1 MQISAARARISPSGC
16 GAGVSIM
23 DFPKGRSFSLR
34 MLLPFR
40 VGVALSLLCLF
51 APAFGLRAE
60 EDLED
65 LYVARCVFYSDGRVV
80 RFDRMPIVARL
91 GKTPPSVDAER
102 FEKAFHEAAKIWE
115 EASGG
120 VVRFRFADDS
130 EEHVDLPVAWI
141 THLPGRGRERHLGR
155 AVLSRLTGSPDSF
168 HVKMEIGVYDRESG
182 RELTDQEALTV
193 CLHELGHAIGL
204 WGHSDRE
211 EDIMSPASAAPAPTQ
226 RDADTLR
233 AIYEM
238 PVNAPLHEPAMRELR
253 GEIEERPDDPAPRYL
268 LGSVALDAE
277 RYDEAVEALQAA
289 LKIDRF
295 HMAAGEKLVMAYL
308 EAERY
313 DEAAR
318 QLYDGPLFSAELYNN
333 AGIVFAE
340 KEASEEAL
348 KAFQQALDLKPTMEA
363 ARRNLARVY
372 ARIGVDKIKA
382 EETKAAYDAFR
393 QAWELDKRA
402 AYGLQLGS
410 TLGLMKRHLEAAR
423 VYKQVL
429 GEFPDNRDARVSLAA
444 AYNNLGVGASE
455 KKQWER
461 ALRYFDQASEAD
473 PDFEMSVQNRLA
485 ALWQWASS
493 LETANPAKAVSLYQ
507 EYLSAVPSAWE
518 AHAQIG
524 MIYSRAEAHDKAA
537 KAYEEALRLNP
548 DRETVRRN
556 LAIVYY
562 KRANQL
568 LESGLSEEAAA
579 YFLQSIQTDASLA
592 GPYQGLA
599 AAYVRSDKWTEAAN
613 ALEEALRRKPDDEW
627 ARKWLS
633 AAAIE
638 LGNAAVAR
646 EDFEAAVR
654 EFERA
659 PLETRDARVN
669 GMLGFL
675 YTKLERYDRAVDSL
689 GRALLANP
697 KNESFRNNLEF
708 NRRAVKDILKRD
720 KSFRWR
726 SVWIRLEAYRL
737 ASLIGSKMKKGDLE
751 KFDRFLQIELEA
763 EEKDAEEVALTV
775 GAIQDC
781 ALFAAEKGRAS
792 YPGLARGIA
801 VKALRYD
808 RRHEGLAQF
817 LGE

>member
-1 MQISAARARISPSGC
+1 MRMFLPLRIG
-16 GAGVSIM
+16 I
-23 DFPKGRSFSLR
+23 
-34 MLLPFR
+34 
-40 VGVALSLLCLF
+40 ALSLLCLL

-60 EDLED
+60 EEKED
-65 LYVARCVFYSDGRVV
+65 LYTARCVFYSDGRVV

-91 GKTPPSVDAER
+91 GKTPPSVDPER
-102 FEKAFHEAAKIWE
+102 FEKAFHQAAKIWE

-120 VVRFRFADDS
+120 VIRFRFADDS
-130 EEHVDLPVAWI
+130 EEHVDLPVSWI

-155 AVLSRLTGSPDSF
+155 AVLSRLTGNSDSF

-204 WGHSDRE
+204 WGHSDHE
-211 EDIMSPASAAPAPTQ
+211 EDIMSPASAARAPTQ
-226 RDADTLR
+226 RDAATLR
-233 AIYEM
+233 ALYQM

-253 GEIEERPDDPAPRYL
+253 AEIEERQDDPSPRFL

-277 RYDEAVEALQAA
+277 RYDESIEALQAA
-289 LKIDRF
+289 LKMDRF
-295 HMAAGEKLVMAYL
+295 HMAAAEKLVMAYL
-308 EAERY
+308 GSERY
-313 DEAAR
+313 EEAAR
-318 QLYDGPLFSAELYNN
+318 RLYNGPLFSAELYNN

-340 KEASEEAL
+340 KGAAEDAVR
-348 KAFQQALDLKPTMEA
+348 AFQQALDLKPAMEA

-372 ARIGVDKIKA
+372 ARVGVEKIEA

-393 QAWELDKRA
+393 QAWELDKRPV
-402 AYGLQLGS
+402 YGLQLGS

-423 VYKQVL
+423 AYKRVL
-429 GEFPDNRDARVSLAA
+429 AEFPDNRDARVSLAA
-444 AYNNLGVGASE
+444 AYNNLGVDAIE
-455 KKQWER
+455 KKRWER
-461 ALRYFDQASEAD
+461 AIRYFDQASEAN
-473 PDFEMSVQNRLA
+473 PDFKMSVQNRQA

-507 EYLSAVPSAWE
+507 EYLSAAPDAWE

-524 MIYSRAEAHDKAA
+524 LIYSRAEAHDQAVE
-537 KAYEEALRLNP
+537 AYREALRLNP
-548 DRETVRRN
+548 DRESVRRN

-562 KRANQL
+562 KRGNQL
-568 LESGLSEEAAA
+568 LESELNEAAA
-579 YFLQSIQTDASLA
+579 ADFLQSIQMDASLA

-599 AAYVRSDKWTEAAN
+599 AAYVRSDKWAEAAN
-613 ALEEALRRKPDDEW
+613 ALEEALRQEPDNKW
-627 ARKWLS
+627 ALEWLS
-633 AAAIE
+633 AAAVE

-646 EDFEAAVR
+646 EDFEGAVR

-659 PLETRDARVN
+659 PLEMRDARVS

-697 KNESFRNNLEF
+697 NDESSRNNLEF
-708 NRRAVKDILKRD
+708 NRKAVKDILKSD

-726 SVWIRLEAYRL
+726 GVWLRSEAYRL
-737 ASLIGSKMKKGDLE
+737 ASLIGSKLKKGDLE
-751 KFDRFLQIELEA
+751 KFDRFLRVELEA
-763 EEKDAEEVALTV
+763 EEKDAEEAALTAA
-775 GAIQDC
+775 AIQDC
-781 ALFAAEKGRAS
+781 AAFAAEKARAS
-792 YPGLARGIA
+792 YPSRARAIA

-808 RRHEGLAQF
+808 RRHEGLLQF
-817 LGE
+817 LNR